1 MVRRRRSMSQ
11 HVDIFKRAPIEES
24 IDPSSAVSSKTE
36 GMELR
41 GTVRRNKD
49 LISRLLYSE
58 PTTTLLLLFS
68 FTKTNTNNIV
78 DPIVQS
84 EPIFKLAVICQ

>member
-41 GTVRRNKD
+41 GTVAPQQGFN
-49 LISRLLYSE
+49 
-58 PTTTLLLLFS
+58 
-68 FTKTNTNNIV
+68 
-78 DPIVQS
+78 
-84 EPIFKLAVICQ
+84 LAAVV